1 MTGVI
6 LKSNEPFERALRRF
20 SKSCEKSGVLSNIKK
35 NRFFEKPSEKKKRIM
50 NTAKRKAMKERLIE
64 EGVITLRA
72 PKSKRRG

>member
-20 SKSCEKSGVLSNIKK
+20 SKSCEKSGVLSNLKK

-50 NTAKRKAMKERLIE
+50 NTARRKAMKERLIE
-64 EGVITLRA
+64 EGVIVIRA
-72 PKSKRRG
+72 PKKKRR